1 MVFFSLFINCPLV
14 NTIIS
19 HNDNEFPFK
28 KNRRRNAT
36 EEWKKHHRKQFVSF
50 NLFTSRIVRISELC
64 YLIANAHTHTSK
76 RSGTAKHKVWF
87 TYLLGVSND
96 FTLQAQSNCDWTMTN
111 RQAFRS
117 FAHWLF
123 VAAQSTAQHNRAV
136 HSMEHT
142 ALAGAI
148 ISLVDFVW
156 HFMFGCVYTRFPS
169 IRHNATL
176 ERTLACI
183 RTCNSN
189 STDDS
194 DADAD
199 KDSHRTNRDS
209 SIALALFALLFR
221 QQ

>member
-1 MVFFSLFINCPLV
+1 M
-14 NTIIS
+14 
-19 HNDNEFPFK
+19 
-28 KNRRRNAT
+28 
-36 EEWKKHHRKQFVSF
+36 SF

-76 RSGTAKHKVWF
+76 RSGAAKHKVRF

-123 VAAQSTAQHNRAV
+123 VAAQHSTA
-136 HSMEHT
+136 EHT

-169 IRHNATL
+169 IRHYGTL

-194 DADAD
+194 DAD
-199 KDSHRTNRDS
+199 KDSHHTNRDS
-209 SIALALFALLFR
+209 SIALSLCLLYFLGNNNDGDDDICWSLN
-221 QQ
+221 Q